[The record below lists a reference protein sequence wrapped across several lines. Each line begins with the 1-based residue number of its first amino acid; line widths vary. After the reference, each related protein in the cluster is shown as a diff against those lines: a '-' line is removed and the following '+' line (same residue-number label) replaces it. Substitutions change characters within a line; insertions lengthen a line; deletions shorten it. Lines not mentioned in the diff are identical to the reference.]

1 LTFNGAESFTLGRNV
16 TISLDLD
23 YHVDSSN
30 ETNGTDDHLLDS
42 MELIQ
47 NNETFIEDVLDIHHD
62 SLETN
67 IRRLIKQDFKL
78 AVPNQT
84 TNASLVLVASDD
96 DSNLSLE
103 DIASLEQKDQ
113 INQQLHLL
121 IDTLKV
127 KSDLVKR
134 NAPTDPFVIQQQDGL
149 SSHGVTTPVQQR
161 FDDHSLEDQQHFALS
176 HEDILLKL
184 SLLEQQPIVGVFGH
198 PLSDDL
204 YLVKEYLGDS
214 YFWEMDDE
222 LSSAYLMRWVTVE
235 DITKLFGSSNIMDT
249 RPKKLSADHFAQFTP
264 VQPMTDDEIHALN
277 PVTL

>member
-1 LTFNGAESFTLGRNV
+1 MTFNGAESFTLGRNV

-78 AVPNQT
+78 AVPINQT

-96 DSNLSLE
+96 DNLSLE

-113 INQQLHLL
+113 INQQQMQL

-134 NAPTDPFVIQQQDGL
+134 NAPTDHFVIQQQDGL
-149 SSHGVTTPVQQR
+149 SSHGVTPVQQR
-161 FDDHSLEDQQHFALS
+161 FDDHSLEDQQHFVLS
-176 HEDILLKL
+176 HEGILLL

-204 YLVKEYLGDS
+204 YLVKEYLGDY

-222 LSSAYLMRWVTVE
+222 LSRAYLMRWVTVQ
-235 DITKLFGSSNIMDT
+235 DITKLFGSNIMDT
-249 RPKKLSADHFAQFTP
+249 RPKKLTADHFAQFTP
-264 VQPMTDDEIHALN
+264 VQPMTDDEIHALS
-277 PVTL
+277 PVAL